1 MAINR
6 QKQIE
11 QFAKLAAT
19 VLGRCPHELGLVPDA
34 DGFVKIKEFIQAI
47 VETDGWR
54 HVRISHINDMM
65 LMMPEPPVEVDQ
77 ARLRAKD
84 RSRLPELKDCENPPR
99 LLYVCIKRKSYS
111 SVMTDGIHPTFHSR
125 VISFSDPAMAVR
137 VGQRRDPDPILLNV
151 HADKMKNQGFTIVE
165 AGEGIYLTDMIPVN
179 CFTGPPLPKEMT
191 AHKRT
196 ERKPDPVKIYKQQTQ
211 AGTFP
216 ADPFSINAPVGKTQ
230 KGKHGEKDVGWKRN
244 KKRLRKEKNQYWSD
258 S

>member
-19 VLGRCPHELGLVPDA
+19 VLGRCPHEFGLVPDA

-65 LMMPEPPVEVDQ
+65 LMMSEPPVEVDQ
-77 ARLRAKD
+77 TRIRAKD
-84 RSRLPELKDCENPPR
+84 RTRLPVLKNCENPPR
-99 LLYVCIKRKSYS
+99 LLYVSIKQKSYPA
-111 SVMTDGIHPTFHSR
+111 VMTDGIPPSFHSC
-125 VISFSDPAMAVR
+125 VVCFSDPAMAVR
-137 VGQRRDPDPILLNV
+137 VSKRRDPDPILLTV
-151 HADKMKNQGFTIVE
+151 HVDGIKKQGITILE
-165 AGEGIYLTDMIPVN
+165 TGEGIYLTDIIPVG
-179 CFTGPPLPKEMT
+179 CFTGPSLPKEMT
-191 AHKRT
+191 AAKHAEK
-196 ERKPDPVKIYKQQTQ
+196 KPDPMKIYKQQTQ

-216 ADPFSINAPVGKTQ
+216 IDPFSINAPVGKTQ
-230 KGKHGEKDVGWKRN
+230 KGKHGEKDASWKRN

>member
-1 MAINR
+1 MALNR

-19 VLGRCPHELGLVPDA
+19 VLGRCPHEFGLVPDA

-47 VETDGWR
+47 IETDGWR

-65 LMMPEPPVEVDQ
+65 LMMPDPPVEVDET
-77 ARLRAKD
+77 RIRAKD
-84 RSRLPELKDCENPPR
+84 RSHLPELKHCENPPR
-99 LLYVCIKRKSYS
+99 LLYIGIKQKSYS
-111 SVMTDGIHPTFHSR
+111 AILTDGIHPTFHSR
-125 VISFSDPAMAVR
+125 VVCFSDPAMAVR
-137 VGQRRDPDPILLNV
+137 VGKRRDPDPILLTIHV
-151 HADKMKNQGFTIVE
+151 DSMKKEGVAIFE
-165 AGEGIYLTDMIPVN
+165 SGEDIYLTDIIPVG

-191 AHKRT
+191 APKRT
-196 ERKPDPVKIYKQQTQ
+196 EKKPDPVKLYKQQTQ

-216 ADPFSINAPVGKTQ
+216 ADPFSINAPDGKTQ
-230 KGKHGEKDVGWKRN
+230 KGKHGEKDASWKRN